1 MRNAS
6 WLAVTSVLV
15 AASGGSATPS
25 TTIARAAQVSSY
37 QAHAN
42 LAQMMRGIAFHN
54 ANIVFD
60 AQSQDPEAP
69 KPPSEVGRGAAAA
82 YARVYGG
89 WQQVENSAL
98 AIAESANLMLIPG
111 RSCANGRPVPLDQAD
126 FQQFAKGLADAGLAA
141 YRAAQTK
148 SLDAM
153 VRVSGV
159 VAKACAACHEVYRDK
174 KKPEDRCIP

>member
-1 MRNAS
+1 MRKAN

-15 AASGGSATPS
+15 AASGGSVTPS
-25 TTIARAAQVSSY
+25 TIARAAQASSY

-42 LAQMMRGIAFHN
+42 LAQMMRGIPFPN

-60 AQSQDPEAP
+60 TQIQDPEAP
-69 KPPSEVGRGAAAA
+69 KPPSEVGRGATAAFA
-82 YARVYGG
+82 SVYGG

-111 RSCANGRPVPLDQAD
+111 RSCSNGRPVPLDQAD

-141 YRAAQTK
+141 YRASQTK

-153 VRVSGV
+153 VKASGV
-159 VAKACAACHEVYRDK
+159 VAGACAACHEVYRDK
-174 KKPEDRCIP
+174 KNPKDRCIP